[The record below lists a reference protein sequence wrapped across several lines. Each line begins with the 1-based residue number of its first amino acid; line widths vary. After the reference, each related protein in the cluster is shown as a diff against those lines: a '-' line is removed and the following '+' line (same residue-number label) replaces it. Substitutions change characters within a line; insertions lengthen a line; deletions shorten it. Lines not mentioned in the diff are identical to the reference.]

1 MNSIPASE
9 QASISLSLMARDA
22 SEMSVSPAQNFL
34 NPSPVPGPS
43 TLIPTSGCPARNA
56 SALIALIGS
65 TVDDPEMMI
74 DPDPASESSDAAVV
88 SPAAVVSLSAEA
100 AVLSLSAE
108 AAVLSLSAEAAVL
121 SLDEELQ
128 AAAIRARA
136 VTMTASHRIRA
147 IRRFSLFDRH
157 GAGVVSMS
165 GTVRGQR
172 DAIASPS

>member
-1 MNSIPASE
+1 
-9 QASISLSLMARDA
+9 
-22 SEMSVSPAQNFL
+22 
-34 NPSPVPGPS
+34 
-43 TLIPTSGCPARNA
+43 
-56 SALIALIGS
+56 LIALIGS

-88 SPAAVVSLSAEA
+88 SPAAVVSLSAEAAVLSLSAEA